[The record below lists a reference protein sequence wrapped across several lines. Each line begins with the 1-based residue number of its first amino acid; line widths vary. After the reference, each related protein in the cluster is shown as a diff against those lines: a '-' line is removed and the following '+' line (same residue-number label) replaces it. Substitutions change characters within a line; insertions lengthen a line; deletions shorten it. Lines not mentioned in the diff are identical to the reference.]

1 MTLMATRKR
10 VPISLDK
17 DVLARV
23 REAAEEDGKSISAWL
38 GEATENALRRHEGL
52 RAMAEYEAEC
62 GAFTEE
68 EIRAADEALDRLGI
82 PRLS

>member
-1 MTLMATRKR
+1 VRSCPQAES
-10 VPISLDK
+10 VSGWIN
-17 DVLARV
+17 DVTA
-23 REAAEEDGKSISAWL
+23 G
-38 GEATENALRRHEGL
+38 ALRRRAGL
-52 RAMAEYEAEC
+52 RATAEYEAEH